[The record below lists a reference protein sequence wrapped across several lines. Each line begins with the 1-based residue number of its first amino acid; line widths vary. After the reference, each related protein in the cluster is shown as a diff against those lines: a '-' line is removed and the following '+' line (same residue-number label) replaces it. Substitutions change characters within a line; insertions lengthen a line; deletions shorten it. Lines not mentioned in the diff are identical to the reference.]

1 MYEQLKSTTCP
12 ACFAKL
18 LTVDDATADE
28 LSRARAEVE
37 ATADFQAARA
47 ADNERFQ
54 EQTFGGCV
62 GVGLIA
68 LLTLIA
74 VLVIVIV
81 GIRRSQ
87 APRVPSPVARTAS
100 SLDIP
105 SPLPVG
111 GASLDAVLP
120 AAVGPYH
127 RGESDSRTTLPGTLT
142 PIFHAAYRRDGPDGA
157 RLDVYAIPTGR
168 PTAEQNEFRLG
179 IALAVQVQ
187 RRQAAIFATE
197 HWRYAAVGPG
207 GMGGPV
213 SGEDFRAVLAQ
224 TLARS

>member
-18 LTVDDATADE
+18 LDVDDAAADE

-37 ATADFQAARA
+37 ATPDFQAAKA

-68 LLTLIA
+68 LLTLAAVIA
-74 VLVIVIV
+74 IVIV
-81 GIRRSQ
+81 GIRRSS
-87 APRVPSPVARTAS
+87 APRPVPSIALAAPA
-100 SLDIP
+100 LDIP

-111 GASLDAVLP
+111 GALIDAVLP
-120 AAVGPYH
+120 PVVGPYH

-142 PIFHAAYRRDGPDGA
+142 PIFHAAYRRDGPDGS
-157 RLDVYAIPTGR
+157 RLDAYAIPTGR

-187 RRQAAIFATE
+187 RRQVVIFATE

-213 SGEDFRAVLAQ
+213 SGEDFRAALAQ
-224 TLARS
+224 TLMRP